1 MGTAARRQQK
11 SVWRE
16 RSRDILHR
24 LFPERQLLL
33 RTGGRASFIRFSRRA
48 QIMLVAVL
56 VLAGT
61 WSAFTSVSY
70 VLHHQVLA
78 LKDNQIASGRLAYRS
93 LLHEVSEYQ
102 KKFASIT
109 LDLEENH
116 ALMLNLV
123 VRNAALQQNLR
134 SVEGQLTRTE
144 EERE

>member
-1 MGTAARRQQK
+1 MGTATRRLQI

-56 VLAGT
+56 VLAGS

-70 VLHHQVLA
+70 VLH
-78 LKDNQIASGRLAYRS
+78 
-93 LLHEVSEYQ
+93 
-102 KKFASIT
+102 
-109 LDLEENH
+109 
-116 ALMLNLV
+116 
-123 VRNAALQQNLR
+123 
-134 SVEGQLTRTE
+134 
-144 EERE
+144 